1 MRSHQVVIG
10 TTGTGKTTLLLRLW
24 AGFMATALR
33 RHAAGQGRLPLL
45 VVLDCKGGADA
56 RRIADRARRVMRLAG
71 AQVHA
76 PSGRTRPACPCGP
89 CRRRSSPPRW
99 ST

>member
-1 MRSHQVVIG
+1 MIG

-33 RHAAGQGRLPLL
+33 RHAAGQGRPPLL

-56 RRIADRARRVMRLAG
+56 RRIADRARRVLRLAG
-71 AQVHA
+71 ARA
-76 PSGRTRPACPCGP
+76 TADLAGRGQPVAVDAAARS
-89 CRRRSSPPRW
+89 SSPPRW
-99 ST
+99 WT